1 MLYLGIVQ
9 HAKQLSISLRDGS
22 IAVVQNR
29 QLSTVPLRCLE
40 LLQSVPGVREVL
52 LPTKTFPSN
61 KAIVWL
67 RAIQLPLSDRS
78 EMNWYMSELERL
90 STKITENHPLIR

>member
-22 IAVVQNR
+22 IACRIPNK
-29 QLSTVPLRCLE
+29 
-40 LLQSVPGVREVL
+40 QSIHGVRQVL
-52 LPTKTFPSN
+52 LLTKTFPSN